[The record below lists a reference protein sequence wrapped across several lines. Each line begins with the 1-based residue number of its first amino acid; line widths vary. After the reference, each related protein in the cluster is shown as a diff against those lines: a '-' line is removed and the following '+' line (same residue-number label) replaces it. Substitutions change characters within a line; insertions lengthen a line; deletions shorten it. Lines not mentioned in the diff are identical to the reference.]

1 MNCATYLHSLGIAFQ
16 ERPAK
21 IGRLTIS
28 GDFEINGLRGL
39 VLRPRRGEI
48 SDRYL
53 GILAKEQVGF
63 VMVDGPEPPIVWDLT
78 RPGLAPRRLR
88 ALPIQSP
95 AGYPNAEVLEA
106 VVRLLTEAARSE
118 SEALELGCRLIGQK
132 LDDERKGTNDFRA
145 TLAFEERT
153 DFLHGFFGEEVG
165 AGPGADNV
173 QTAAAFLAGYRLTPT
188 SPNELAVLLEFVSRL
203 TQGVFS
209 GGLPPSLAFAFS
221 GEWARAKGLA
231 VTAHSIG
238 SYLLALTKADRSTA
252 ILPTMSEVVFQFLRR
267 LFPSSSFV
275 QTEFLD
281 WSPEEQPDRLIVV
294 PPPGSRITAQQ
305 HLERSR
311 FGQRDG
317 KRLAGVS
324 AETLFIEH
332 ALRTSVDGAVIMA
345 VVPEGL
351 LASVGNSEFREWLL
365 RQAQLLAV
373 ISLPP
378 GSCFRGTSVRCS
390 LLYIRKAASP
400 PEDYSILFAELQEED
415 LLDDGQIDG
424 LRNAVDDA
432 VAGRMQRCA

>member
-1 MNCATYLHSLGIAFQ
+1 MNCSTYLRSLGIAFQ
-16 ERPAK
+16 EQPTK
-21 IGRLTIS
+21 IGRLAVI
-28 GDFEINGLRGL
+28 GHFEINDLSGI
-39 VLRPRRGEI
+39 VLRPRRGGI

-53 GILAKEQVGF
+53 GILAKEQVSF
-63 VMVDGPEPPIVWDLT
+63 VLVDGTEPLIVYDLT
-78 RPGLAPRRLR
+78 GPAPRRLR

-95 AGYPNAEVLEA
+95 SGYPNVEVLEA
-106 VVRLLTEAARSE
+106 VVRLLTEAVRSE

-132 LDDERKGTNDFRA
+132 LDDERKGTNVFRA
-145 TLAFEERT
+145 NLALEEQT
-153 DFLHGFFGEEVG
+153 DFLRGFFGEEL
-165 AGPGADNV
+165 GPSPGPDRV

-188 SPNELAVLLEFVSRL
+188 SPNELAILLEFVSRL
-203 TQGVFS
+203 TQGVSS

-221 GEWARAKGLA
+221 GEWARAKRLA
-231 VTAHSIG
+231 VAAHSVG
-238 SYLLALTKADRSTA
+238 SHLLALTKADEGTA
-252 ILPTMSEVVFQFLRR
+252 VLPTMSEETLQFLRG

-275 QTEFLD
+275 QTEFLN

-317 KRLAGVS
+317 KRLAGVG

-332 ALRTSVDGAVIMA
+332 ALRTACEGAVIMA

-390 LLYIRKAASP
+390 LLYIRKAQSP
-400 PEDYSILFAELQEED
+400 PADYSILFAELQEHD
-415 LLDDGQIDG
+415 LLDPSQIDG
-424 LRNAVDDA
+424 LRTAIDNAVE
-432 VAGRMQRCA
+432 GRIQRCA